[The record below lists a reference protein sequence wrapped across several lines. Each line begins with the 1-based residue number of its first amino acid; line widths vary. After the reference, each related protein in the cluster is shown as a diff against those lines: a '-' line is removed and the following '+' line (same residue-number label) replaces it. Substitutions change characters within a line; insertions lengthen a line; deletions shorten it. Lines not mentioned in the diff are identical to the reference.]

1 MATFGEVGNIKEG
14 NAKDR
19 TKLVEWPNGGSI
31 ATFGECGNIK
41 ESNAKDR
48 TKPFCAVFV
57 LFLLCI
63 CEVFLGSR
71 TNIIPKR
78 PLGRLGSLNKG
89 YWKSKSA
96 KN

>member
-1 MATFGEVGNIKEG
+1 MATLGEVGNIKEG

-19 TKLVEWPNGGSI
+19 TKLVEWSNGVSI

-57 LFLLCI
+57 LFPLRI

-71 TNIIPKR
+71 TNIIV
-78 PLGRLGSLNKG
+78 LSGCWVVWLIIMNM
-89 YWKSKSA
+89 
-96 KN
+96 N

>member
-1 MATFGEVGNIKEG
+1 MATLGEVGNIKEG

-41 ESNAKDR
+41 ESNAKDW

-57 LFLLCI
+57 LFLLYI

-71 TNIIPKR
+71 TNVISQKD
-78 PLGRLGSLNKG
+78 L
-89 YWKSKSA
+89 
-96 KN
+96 

>member
-1 MATFGEVGNIKEG
+1 M
-14 NAKDR
+14 
-19 TKLVEWPNGGSI
+19 

-57 LFLLCI
+57 LFLLYI

-71 TNIIPKR
+71 TNII
-78 PLGRLGSLNKG
+78 GFED
-89 YWKSKSA
+89 
-96 KN
+96 